1 MFDQIEEKL
10 DLVKFQWTHWRI
22 NMSFNKSDFD
32 SRNYKFVFIELAL
45 LSVIAY
51 LYSKNRDC
59 ADELAKHINE
69 MKWKNID
76 WII

>member
-1 MFDQIEEKL
+1 
-10 DLVKFQWTHWRI
+10 
-22 NMSFNKSDFD
+22 MSFNKSDFD